1 MPPRWRG
8 ARERPHCTASRHR
21 GASVSSEIGH
31 SDDVPPDGGSFELQL
46 TLGEMDIEDAFRI
59 VLHAGMSQLTV
70 RDLLDEVFPEDE
82 SAQTEFLSALDVRT
96 NPDLPEMYEE
106 LLDIFD
112 EWRRGDCTL
121 GFFAGG
127 GPELR
132 LEDRVVEHLN
142 VGRMG
147 DEAVAGDPALHLA
160 IHQTYDVL
168 GRFAEWG
175 GAEGEL
181 LKWLQR
187 HTLLYFMDKHRFRP
201 PVAPL
206 DGPDLGLL
214 PIAQDLASRDLIA
227 ESEEDGTYELTEV
240 GSALIERMIEE
251 AESYSTRFDLFDDV
265 LVDLD
270 SEEVEFGTGDG
281 VDLRVQV
288 YGSEGVDPVR
298 AVFLLRLY
306 DATLDTYIETWREE
320 VHRAEFFNE
329 VLRPVLDNA
338 RVEDDLV
345 GLVIES
351 GYAHMEEMAEEA
363 AERAFE
369 DDARRRISSTP

>member
-1 MPPRWRG
+1 M
-8 ARERPHCTASRHR
+8 
-21 GASVSSEIGH
+21 GH
-31 SDDVPPDGGSFELQL
+31 SDDAPREEGSFELQI
-46 TLGEMDIEDAFRI
+46 TLGEMDVEDAFHI
-59 VLHAGMSQLTV
+59 VLPPGMSRLTV
-70 RDLLDEVFPEDE
+70 RDLLDEVFSEDE
-82 SAQTEFLSALDVRT
+82 NAQTESLSALDIRT

-121 GFFAGG
+121 EFFVGG

-132 LEDRVVEHLN
+132 LEDRVVEHFDVRRADDGTV
-142 VGRMG
+142 VGT
-147 DEAVAGDPALHLA
+147 PTTLQLA

-168 GRFAEWG
+168 GRFADWG

-187 HTLLYFMDKHRFRP
+187 HILLYFMDKHRFRP
-201 PVAPL
+201 SAAPL

-214 PIAQDLASRDLIA
+214 SIVQDLASRDLIA
-227 ESEEDGTYELTEV
+227 ESQEDGAYELTEV

-251 AESYSTRFDLFDDV
+251 AESYIDRFDLFDDV

-270 SEEVEFGTGDG
+270 SDEVEFGTGDG

-298 AVFLLRLY
+298 AVFLMRLY
-306 DATLDTYIETWREE
+306 DSTLDAYLETWREE
-320 VHRAEFFNE
+320 IHREEFFNE
-329 VLRPVLDNA
+329 VLRPVLDSA
-338 RVEDDLV
+338 RVEDDIV

-351 GYAHMEEMAEEA
+351 GYAHMEEMAEET

-369 DDARRRISSTP
+369 DDARRRISSSP

>member
-1 MPPRWRG
+1 M
-8 ARERPHCTASRHR
+8 
-21 GASVSSEIGH
+21 SSEIGH

-70 RDLLDEVFPEDE
+70 RDLLDEAFPEDE
-82 SAQTEFLSALDVRT
+82 SAQTEYLSALDVRT

>member
-1 MPPRWRG
+1 MGP
-8 ARERPHCTASRHR
+8 
-21 GASVSSEIGH
+21 
-31 SDDVPPDGGSFELQL
+31 SDDVPREENRFELQI
-46 TLGEMDIEDAFRI
+46 TLGDMDMEDAFRI
-59 VLHAGMSQLTV
+59 VLPPRMSQLTV
-70 RDLLDEVFPEDE
+70 RALLDEVFSEDE
-82 SAQTEFLSALDVRT
+82 NAQTEFLSALDVRA

-121 GFFAGG
+121 RFFTSD

-132 LEDRVVEHLN
+132 LEDRVAAHLSIRRTEGET
-142 VGRMG
+142 V
-147 DEAVAGDPALHLA
+147 VGDPALHLV
-160 IHQTYDVL
+160 IYQTYDVL

-187 HTLLYFMDKHRFRP
+187 HTLLYFMDRHGFRP

-206 DGPDLGLL
+206 DEPDMGLV

-227 ESEEDGTYELTEV
+227 ASEEGGGYELTEV

-251 AESYSTRFDLFDDV
+251 AESYIDRFDLFGDV

-270 SEEVEFGTGDG
+270 SKEMEFGTGYG
-281 VDLRVQV
+281 EDLRVQV

-306 DATLDTYIETWREE
+306 DSTLDAYLETWREE
-320 VHRAEFFNE
+320 VHREEFFNE

-351 GYAHMEEMAEEA
+351 GYAHLEEIAEEA
-363 AERAFE
+363 AEGAFRE
-369 DDARRRISSTP
+369 DARGRISSTP

>member
-1 MPPRWRG
+1 
-8 ARERPHCTASRHR
+8 
-21 GASVSSEIGH
+21 
-31 SDDVPPDGGSFELQL
+31 
-46 TLGEMDIEDAFRI
+46 
-59 VLHAGMSQLTV
+59 
-70 RDLLDEVFPEDE
+70 
-82 SAQTEFLSALDVRT
+82 
-96 NPDLPEMYEE
+96 
-106 LLDIFD
+106 
-112 EWRRGDCTL
+112 
-121 GFFAGG
+121 
-127 GPELR
+127 
-132 LEDRVVEHLN
+132 
-142 VGRMG
+142 
-147 DEAVAGDPALHLA
+147 
-160 IHQTYDVL
+160 
-168 GRFAEWG
+168 
-175 GAEGEL
+175 
-181 LKWLQR
+181 
-187 HTLLYFMDKHRFRP
+187 
-201 PVAPL
+201 
-206 DGPDLGLL
+206 
-214 PIAQDLASRDLIA
+214 
-227 ESEEDGTYELTEV
+227 
-240 GSALIERMIEE
+240 
-251 AESYSTRFDLFDDV
+251 

-329 VLRPVLDNA
+329 VLRPVLDKA